1 MEGIRKDDRAENNNN
16 YGLSPVPAPF
26 LESFRQCH
34 CCRQGTCIVE
44 RKSQAGLLTYPSS
57 QRLLTPWGN
66 GFVLRQL
73 AGHTAAGLFGIRTRF
88 PVRRGRYART
98 CGSMLVCLR
107 SKGRKHFFQ
116 SASLFSKDAAKL
128 LLFFELTKY
137 FRKKSTKKCIFVINR
152 DSFTDEHETLS
163 HRASICG
170 AVSLILW

>member
-66 GFVLRQL
+66 GFVLRRL

-98 CGSMLVCLR
+98 CSFMLVCLR

-116 SASLFSKDAAKL
+116 SASIFSKDAAKL
-128 LLFFELTKY
+128 LLFFDICKDFSLFCTILSHFAMISPQIAHK
-137 FRKKSTKKCIFVINR
+137 TILPNQ
-152 DSFTDEHETLS
+152 TLS
-163 HRASICG
+163 ATIPRR
-170 AVSLILW
+170 